1 MSILVL
7 PPIFE
12 GPELVYLQRPG
23 ELCGGGVRKQKVF
36 LSITGTCLYES
47 HSKKAYIPVEGPMI
61 LVWSAV
67 KQVSVTDFP
76 KPFISTV
83 EVDEVFIDTFIKK
96 TDCDW
101 VQ

>member
-1 MSILVL
+1 MSISVL

-47 HSKKAYIPVEGPMI
+47 HSKKAYMPVEGPMM
-61 LVWSAV
+61 LLLSSG
-67 KQVSVTDFP
+67 KQVSVKDFLN
-76 KPFISTV
+76 PFV
-83 EVDEVFIDTFIKK
+83 YNVGVDKLFIE
-96 TDCDW
+96 
-101 VQ
+101 